1 MSLGAI
7 AIAIAGGTAYQL
19 RTPADPRRAPA
30 GALDDQ
36 AARDFRDLFLN
47 TVASHHPGLARSP
60 DDLKKLAL
68 IAPDALVQAPVG
80 ARDGRDFLARVAS
93 AAQALDPA
101 QLFEA
106 SEATPIR
113 SANSQTPAADLLR
126 RLGPNAE
133 DRLTVVIFPGIFGEF
148 IKTLAFDEIFH
159 DAQGRPRDSA
169 YRREWLAKLTV
180 ARSQSAVNA
189 AMKKALIDPRWD
201 MEKLKDVDVGMD
213 QLVHV
218 GSIDDVDGKPLVNVV
233 IFDVKLLSLD
243 SLSDIASR
251 AEIFLHRMNKFFQI
265 MGGVPKNL
273 AFLGYSRGAMIG
285 LEALWQ
291 GQAHPELHATW
302 MRNVKAMIGVGGVMY
317 GSDLADDAVN
327 QAGLPLDQ
335 APASHRQLVA
345 VIEHA
350 NALQTTE
357 SLEGLA
363 GLAVWKRPAIHIHN
377 LAVYLHNLVVHVK
390 LVNTLVRI
398 FLPDLPQIS
407 FDPSR
412 IDLRKVDPRRVEE
425 AAQQIAE
432 AVRAQVDARMTE
444 LDRMAKEKLSL
455 EMATIMNLARGI
467 LLQSFHLGFRDLGQ
481 EYNENIRRWKVTVRA
496 IAQAAPQLSTSHR
509 IHWWNGHT
517 IPTVAGDGHRIQ
529 YYAVAGTMMEA
540 EGLPGQLLA
549 LARNPLGFDYGTP
562 DFGML
567 LPSYR
572 QMRDGYGVKV
582 NDSQV
587 AAHQA
592 RFWPESAPLLNPR
605 QAPYDAH
612 FLGVLGTHHWGLAL
626 RVVNRTKDG
635 RTNPFPREDLFLSLA
650 ATAAKDIA
658 R

>member
-7 AIAIAGGTAYQL
+7 AVALAGGTAYQL
-19 RTPADPRRAPA
+19 RTPADPHRAPA

-47 TVASHHPGLARSP
+47 TVAAHHPGLARSP

-68 IAPDALVQAPVG
+68 IAPDALVQAPAG

-93 AAQALDPA
+93 AARALDPA

-126 RLGPNAE
+126 RLGPDAE

-148 IKTLAFDEIFH
+148 IHTLAFDEIFH

-169 YRREWLAKLTV
+169 YRREWLSKLIV

-189 AMKKALIDPRWD
+189 AMKKALVDPRWD

-218 GSIDDVDGKPLVNVV
+218 GSIDDADGKPLVNVV

-291 GQAHPELHATW
+291 GQAHPELHAAW
-302 MRNVKAMIGVGGVMY
+302 MRNVKAMISVGGVVY

-327 QAGLPLDQ
+327 QAELPLDQ

-345 VIEHA
+345 VVEHA

-357 SLEGLA
+357 SLEGLG
-363 GLAVWKRPAIHIHN
+363 GLAVWKRPAIHVHNLGVHVHN
-377 LAVYLHNLVVHVK
+377 LAVHVK
-390 LVNTLVRI
+390 LVNALVRI
-398 FLPDLPQIS
+398 FLPDLPPIS
-407 FDPSR
+407 FDPSQ
-412 IDLRKVDPRRVEE
+412 IDPRKVDPRKIDL
-425 AAQQIAE
+425 QKITDSL
-432 AVRAQVDARMTE
+432 RAQVEARMTAF
-444 LDRMAKEKLSL
+444 DRMAKERLSL
-455 EMATIMNLARGI
+455 EMATILDQAKGV
-467 LLQSFHLGFRDLGQ
+467 LLKSFHLGFRDLGR
-481 EYNENIRRWKVTVRA
+481 EYNENILRWKATVRA

-517 IPTVAGDGHRIQ
+517 IPTAAGDGHRIQ

-540 EGLPGQLLA
+540 EGLPSQLLA
-549 LARNPLGFDYGTP
+549 LARNTVGFDYGTL
-562 DFGML
+562 DFGTL

-582 NDSQV
+582 NDSQM
-587 AAHQA
+587 AAHKA

-626 RVVNRTKDG
+626 RVVNQRADG